1 MATRALSRS
10 DIEKLDSIWKSPG
23 FLATLV
29 AVAAAFGSWSML
41 LPVIPLAVIDAGG
54 SDTLAGSATGIF
66 MLATVIT
73 QIATPAALRRF
84 GYNPVMVF
92 AAIMLGIPTLG
103 YLLGMSAF
111 NVLFFSALRG
121 IGFGA
126 ITVAESA
133 LIAELVP
140 VRFLGKGSG
149 MLGVFIGL
157 SQMLFLPAGLA
168 IGQAVG
174 FDLVYVIATVV
185 ALVAA
190 LMCLRIPRL
199 KAAPKRKGSGYE
211 HHDEPPRRQTP
222 TWRLVTIPALAVT
235 TLSMSFGAVS
245 SFLPAAVRQLDPVA
259 GAVIGGI
266 MLSIT
271 GGAAMV
277 FRYGSGL
284 IADRRGTPGATM
296 LPGQVMGL
304 TGVAL
309 MAATIFADGSVWW
322 LVLAAILFG
331 GGFGIVQNEALLSMF
346 FRLPRSRVSEA
357 SALWNIAYD
366 AGTGLGSFVLGA
378 VAARLA
384 YEGAFGV
391 GALIVTV
398 GLLLT
403 VADRVVGKH
412 RITEHDNTR
421 ARLRQVPVARR
432 AVRGVRRIRK
442 VATRPVP
449 LRRLI
454 ARKPPQPGWKTR
466 GTELGEPEDGDE
478 GFVQYTSRHD

>member
-10 DIEKLDSIWKSPG
+10 EIEQLDSIWKSPG
-23 FLATLV
+23 FVATLI

-41 LPVIPLAVIDAGG
+41 LPVIPTAVIDAGG
-54 SDTLAGSATGIF
+54 SDALAGGTTGIF

-73 QIATPAALRRF
+73 QIGTPAALRKF
-84 GYNPVMVF
+84 GYNPVMVA

-103 YLLGMSAF
+103 YLLGMEAF
-111 NVLFFSALRG
+111 WVLLFSALRG

-126 ITVAESA
+126 LTVAESA

-157 SQMLFLPAGLA
+157 SQMIFLPLGLA
-168 IGQAVG
+168 IGEATS
-174 FDLVYVIATVV
+174 FDTVYLIAAVV

-190 LMCLRIPRL
+190 VMCLRIPRL
-199 KAAPKRKGSGYE
+199 KAAPKRRPATYE
-211 HHDEPPRRQTP
+211 PQAEKPEAPVP
-222 TWRLVTIPALAVT
+222 TWRLITIPALAVT
-235 TLSMSFGAVS
+235 SLSMSFGAVS
-245 SFLPAAVRQLDPVA
+245 SFLPVAVRELDPVT
-259 GAVIGGI
+259 GAVIGGV

-277 FRYGSGL
+277 FRYGSGV
-284 IADRRGTPGATM
+284 IADRRGMPGATM
-296 LPGQVMGL
+296 IPGQIMGFV
-304 TGVAL
+304 GVGL
-309 MAATIFADGSVWW
+309 MAVTIISGGSIWW

-357 SALWNIAYD
+357 SALWNISFD
-366 AGTGLGSFVLGA
+366 AGTGLGSFLLGA

-391 GALIVTV
+391 GALIVLV
-398 GLLLT
+398 GLGLT
-403 VADRVVGKH
+403 VADRIIGHH
-412 RITEHDNTR
+412 RIAERDNTR

-432 AVRGVRRIRK
+432 AVRGARRLRR
-442 VATRPVP
+442 VAARPVP
-449 LRRLI
+449 LQRLLERR
-454 ARKPPQPGWKTR
+454 PPKPGWKTR
-466 GTELGEPEDGDE
+466 ENPADGESPEEHPAD
-478 GFVQYTSRHD
+478 

>member
-1 MATRALSRS
+1 MATRALSREQ
-10 DIEKLDSIWKSPG
+10 IEQLDSIWKSPG
-23 FLATLV
+23 FVATLV

-41 LPVIPLAVIDAGG
+41 LPVIPLAVIDSGG
-54 SDTLAGSATGIF
+54 SDALAGATTGLF
-66 MLATVIT
+66 MAATVLT
-73 QIATPAALRRF
+73 QIGTPAALRKF

-92 AAIMLGIPTLG
+92 AAIMLGVPTLG
-103 YLLGMSAF
+103 YLLGMDAVP
-111 NVLFFSALRG
+111 VLLFSALRG

-157 SQMLFLPAGLA
+157 SQMVFLPMGLA
-168 IGQAVG
+168 IGQTTSFAV
-174 FDLVYVIATVV
+174 VYVISTAV

-199 KAAPKRKGSGYE
+199 KAAPKRAASHYE
-211 HHDEPPRRQTP
+211 HPEEGQRPPVP
-222 TWRLVTIPALAVT
+222 TWRLVTVPALAVT

-245 SFLPAAVRQLDPVA
+245 AFLPAAVRELDPVA
-259 GAVIGGI
+259 GAVIGGV

-277 FRYGSGL
+277 FRYGSGV
-284 IADRRGTPGATM
+284 IADRRGMPGLTM
-296 LPGQVMGL
+296 LPGQLMGL
-304 TGVAL
+304 LGVGL
-309 MAATIFADGSVWW
+309 MAVTIMTGGSVWW
-322 LVLAAILFG
+322 LVLAAVLFG
-331 GGFGIVQNEALLSMF
+331 GGFGVVQNEALLSMF

-357 SALWNIAYD
+357 SALWNISYD

-391 GALIVTV
+391 GALIVV
-398 GLLLT
+398 FGLALT
-403 VADRVVGKH
+403 VADRLVGRH
-412 RITEHDNTR
+412 RIAERDNTR

-432 AVRGVRRIRK
+432 AVRGVRR
-442 VATRPVP
+442 VAVRPVP
-449 LRRLI
+449 LQRLLTRR
-454 ARKPPQPGWKTR
+454 PPTPGWKQR
-466 GTELGEPEDGDE
+466 GTGDVADVDSEEPDSDMGRD
-478 GFVQYTSRHD
+478 VP